1 MKVVCIKQ
9 FVSEA
14 DDGLVN
20 KHNRMKI
27 SICKIYN
34 LYKHLYKQKFYG
46 SYILSELPIT
56 DEELSS
62 GSNLLRNLNSWTNIT
77 KKELKENFR
86 IIKE

>member
-9 FVSEA
+9 FVSKA
-14 DDGLVN
+14 DDELVN

-27 SICKIYN
+27 SICKIYE
-34 LYKHLYKQKFYG
+34 LYKQKAYT
-46 SYILSELPIT
+46 YILSELPIT
-56 DEELSS
+56 DEELSN

-86 IIKE
+86 IIEK